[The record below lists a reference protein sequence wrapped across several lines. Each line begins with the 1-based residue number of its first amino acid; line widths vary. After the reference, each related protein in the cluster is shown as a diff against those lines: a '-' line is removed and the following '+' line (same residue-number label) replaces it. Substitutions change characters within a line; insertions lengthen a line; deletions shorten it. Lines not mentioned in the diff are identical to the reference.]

1 MHLGGTH
8 ANIQWEEIARY
19 TFIGI
24 CVALVSIRL
33 SRFFT
38 RRPSSPGRAGASGIL
53 TSVAVGVPVAGVL
66 ILLSEPPKI
75 IGVIAGLTL
84 AWIVD
89 DVFVAL
95 AAKMRE
101 TKTVNRRYDVT
112 R

>member
-1 MHLGGTH
+1 MIGTH
-8 ANIQWEEIARY
+8 ANIQWEEIARF
-19 TFIGI
+19 TFTST

-38 RRPSSPGRAGASGIL
+38 KRLSAPGRAGASSIL

-66 ILLSEPPKI
+66 ILLSEPPEM

-89 DVFVAL
+89 GVLVVL
-95 AAKMRE
+95 AI
-101 TKTVNRRYDVT
+101 
-112 R
+112 